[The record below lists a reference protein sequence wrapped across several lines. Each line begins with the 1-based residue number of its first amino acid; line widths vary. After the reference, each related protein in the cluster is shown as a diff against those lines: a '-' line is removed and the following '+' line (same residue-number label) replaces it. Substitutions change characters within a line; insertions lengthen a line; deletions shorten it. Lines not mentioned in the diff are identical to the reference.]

1 MARRRFKRFGLNDA
15 AKADVCDSLR
25 VARKAITE
33 VTRSYY
39 FEQAEYQAACA
50 ADAALVKLGETLG
63 RPDDSMWR
71 DGAKLATP
79 PEDKR
84 D

>member
-1 MARRRFKRFGLNDA
+1 MNTVYLRFLLFISKHTRRVSILH
-15 AKADVCDSLR
+15 
-25 VARKAITE
+25 
-33 VTRSYY
+33 
-39 FEQAEYQAACA
+39 
-50 ADAALVKLGETLG
+50 ALVKLGETLG